1 MRMAKLLGGFAGI
14 LAALALVAK
23 VLEIA
28 PRDLYLRDTYILL
41 VFCNVLVLAALNIA
55 ILAVLHF
62 ALSRRSVQPPNRIV
76 DLVRFTLIVG
86 SLPVTLWAYDLAP
99 TESSSRRL
107 AIFGATFCFLLG
119 LLAVAVNLAWAWAW
133 TIFRKV
139 RGTHLSH
146 PSGPHS
152 VI

>member
-1 MRMAKLLGGFAGI
+1 MVGI
-14 LAALALVAK
+14 LGSLTLVAK

-28 PRDLYLRDTYILL
+28 PLDLYPHDTYIVL
-41 VFCNVLVLAALNIA
+41 VFRNVAFLAALSVG

-76 DLVRFTLIVG
+76 DLVGVTLIVV
-86 SLPVTLWAYDLAP
+86 SLPATLWAYDLAP
-99 TESSSRRL
+99 TESSSRWL

-119 LLAVAVNLAWAWAW
+119 LLVVAVILAWAWAW

-139 RGTHLSH
+139 RGTHLS
-146 PSGPHS
+146 S
-152 VI
+152 

>member
-1 MRMAKLLGGFAGI
+1 MRMAKLLGGWAGI

-28 PRDLYLRDTYILL
+28 PLDLYFHDTYIVL
-41 VFCNVLVLAALNIA
+41 VFRNVLFLAALNIG

-62 ALSRRSVQPPNRIV
+62 ALSRRAVQPPNRIV
-76 DLVRFTLIVG
+76 DLVGFTLIVVP
-86 SLPVTLWAYDLAP
+86 LPVTLWAYDLAP
-99 TESSSRRL
+99 TESSSRWL

-119 LLAVAVNLAWAWAW
+119 LLVVALNLAWAWAW

-139 RGTHLSH
+139 RGTHLS
-146 PSGPHS
+146 S
-152 VI
+152 

>member
-1 MRMAKLLGGFAGI
+1 MAKLLGGLAGI
-14 LAALALVAK
+14 LGALALVAK
-23 VLEIA
+23 ELELA
-28 PRDLYLRDTYILL
+28 PLDLNLHDAYIVL
-41 VFCNVLVLAALNIA
+41 VFRNVVFLAALNIG

-76 DLVRFTLIVG
+76 DLVEFTLIVV

-99 TESSSRRL
+99 TESSLRWL

-119 LLAVAVNLAWAWAW
+119 LLVVAVNLAWTWAW

-139 RGTHLSH
+139 RGTHLS
-146 PSGPHS
+146 S
-152 VI
+152 